1 MSKVLV
7 TESYLSQIASA
18 IRSKL
23 GGSAEYR
30 PGDMAAAIQAI
41 PTGGITPTG
50 TVNITQNGTHD
61 VTQYANANVNVQPNL
76 QSKTATQNGT
86 VTPDQGYDGLSS
98 VVINVSGGGSSEPGV
113 PSGYQEVQYLQCTD
127 HQGIQLAIDIKG
139 KLICLDISQ
148 NSITSSESGFS
159 GCYVG
164 SSSIVEMYLKNGTI
178 YIYSKAPD
186 CDNAII
192 SSITAGQK
200 YRVAY
205 VFLTSGI
212 SVFNIGF
219 YRSGMYPFAGKIYRA
234 EVTDP
239 NGGTSLHMLL
249 KPCYRLSDNEPG
261 MYDVINDVFYTNV
274 GSGSFGV
281 GPDVN

>member
-1 MSKVLV
+1 MSRALI
-7 TESYLSQIASA
+7 TESYLTDIANA
-18 IRSKL
+18 IRAKL
-23 GGSAEYR
+23 GVQDTYT
-30 PGDMAAAIQAI
+30 PPQMAAAIESI

-50 TVNITQNGTHD
+50 TAQIAQNGTHD
-61 VTQYANANVNVQPNL
+61 VTQYASANVNVQPNL
-76 QSKTATQNGT
+76 QSKTATENGT

-98 VVINVSGGGSSEPGV
+98 VVVNVSGGGSEPAV

-127 HQGIQLAIDIKG
+127 YQAVQLSFAVKG

-148 NSITSSESGFS
+148 NSITSSESGFA

-164 SSSIVEMYLKNGTI
+164 SSSIVETYLKNGTI

-186 CDNAII
+186 IDNAII
-192 SSITAGQK
+192 SSITADQK

-274 GSGSFGV
+274 GTGSFGV